1 MTAALRSGA
10 LAAAAGVN
18 PQTVRYYERRG
29 LLDSPDRTPGGH
41 RLYPPEAVTVLR
53 VVKAAQRLGFS
64 LHEIA
69 DLIEAGR
76 HRHPRPSSLHDQLAG
91 KLAEVDSRIADLE
104 LIRDTLVAGLEAGC
118 DDVAVCSSTD
128 GCPLPFGELATR
140 PLPDRAANDARD
152 VIHIEP

>member
-1 MTAALRSGA
+1 VTETLRSGA

-53 VVKAAQRLGFS
+53 VVKAAQRLGFT
-64 LHEIA
+64 LDEIA

-76 HRHPRPSSLHDQLAG
+76 HRHPRPASLHDQLAL
-91 KLAEVDSRIADLE
+91 KLVEVESRIADLQ
-104 LIRDTLVAGLEAGC
+104 LIRETLVAGLEAGC
-118 DDVAVCSSTD
+118 DDVAECAESD
-128 GCPLPFGELATR
+128 GCPLPFRELATR
-140 PLPDRAANDARD
+140 LLPD
-152 VIHIEP
+152 VIRTES

>member
-1 MTAALRSGA
+1 VTGALRSGA

-76 HRHPRPSSLHDQLAG
+76 HKHARPSSLHDQLAA
-91 KLAEVDSRIADLE
+91 KLAEVESRIADLE
-104 LIRDTLVAGLEAGC
+104 LIRETLVAGLDAGC
-118 DDVAVCSSTD
+118 DDVVTCSSTD

-140 PLPDRAANDARD
+140 PLPDVIRA
-152 VIHIEP
+152 EP

>member
-1 MTAALRSGA
+1 MTGALRSGA

-76 HRHPRPSSLHDQLAG
+76 HRHARPPSLHDQLAA
-91 KLAEVDSRIADLE
+91 KLAEVESRIADLE
-104 LIRDTLVAGLEAGC
+104 LIRETLVAGLDAGC
-118 DDVAVCSSTD
+118 DDVVTCSSTD

-140 PLPDRAANDARD
+140 PLPD
-152 VIHIEP
+152 VIRTEP